1 MSLLFNKKISQ
12 IKSVGTL
19 ILFATVTP
27 LLAFGQDA
35 AAQHAGD
42 VFINI
47 QADKIHTGL
56 VEDDEVVEANVRVF
70 ESEFGESGVP
80 GYSDEPGWEAF
91 PGTFESG
98 SRLGWNAL
106 EGVRRW
112 NGAGFDTGIEET
124 IEVTFAS
131 LSFTIG
137 NAPVSGF
144 DLAVA
149 GDGSFHR
156 HIGFYLDSPTNDPA
170 VGVYLVELELHA
182 LGAYETSDSFWIV
195 FNNEASE
202 EEHEAAAEWVEEN
215 MANELRCTGDL
226 TGDNVV
232 DLADFSEFLIQF
244 GNVGSGL
251 SADLDEDQDVDVN
264 DFSEFLVNFGNTCE
278 ERSTVVETAPTKVS
292 PKKNSRGGIL
302 ESVK

>member
-1 MSLLFNKKISQ
+1 MSILFNKKFGQ
-12 IKSVGTL
+12 FKNFGTL
-19 ILFATVTP
+19 VLFATVTP

-35 AAQHAGD
+35 LAQHAGD
-42 VFINI
+42 IFINL

-56 VEDDEVVEANVRVF
+56 VEDDEVVEANERVF

-91 PGTFESG
+91 PGTFEPG
-98 SRLGWNAL
+98 SSLGWNAL
-106 EGVRRW
+106 AGVSRW
-112 NGAGFDTGIEET
+112 NGSGFDTGIDET
-124 IEVTFAS
+124 IEMAFAS

-137 NAPVSGF
+137 NAPISGF
-144 DLAVA
+144 ELVVA
-149 GDGSFHR
+149 EDGSFHR

-170 VGVYLVELELHA
+170 VGIYLVELELHA
-182 LGAYETSDSFWIV
+182 LGDYETSDSFWIV
-195 FNNEASE
+195 FNNLASE
-202 EEHEAAAEWVEEN
+202 EDHEAAVEWVEEN

-251 SADLDEDQDVDVN
+251 SADLDEDQDVHVN

-278 ERSTVVETAPTKVS
+278 ERSTVVETAPAKAS
-292 PKKNSRGGIL
+292 PKKNSGGGTL
-302 ESVK
+302 GSVK